1 MSFNDLPFELH
12 YKICEIA
19 QLEGRTN
26 LILVNRYFYD
36 LALPILYRTVFL
48 PTRRQVIS
56 FQYTLFRRP
65 ELASHVRHILMCDR
79 NRDDLHVV
87 LPDFIV
93 YWPQTH
99 SERLLRR
106 QRIREWLVE
115 RDKELASF
123 RAALRHILALLSN
136 QLLSLT
142 LLHYEH
148 SIRTLKDLLTFDY
161 PTLEELTI
169 RGDYP
174 PLPPN
179 LNLPS
184 LKRLHLA
191 AGDMP
196 NPWASFS
203 ALSEG
208 CPNLTHL
215 RITEPLSCILS
226 GSVLAQAFE
235 TAFGLAKYDAEAIA
249 MPSERRNDGTF
260 SLPPPPQLPSSLQ
273 ELRLQPYP
281 PELSAMGTPYPD
293 HTEMIDRLRSLEETT
308 KVFKLV
314 APNNENYTLPYSFEI
329 ARNDWIDRM
338 SGGDGCWGDWF

>member
-1 MSFNDLPFELH
+1 MSFNDLPCEIH
-12 YKICEIA
+12 YAICEFA
-19 QLEGRTN
+19 QQEGRPN
-26 LILVNRYFYD
+26 LILINKYFYE
-36 LALPILYRTVFL
+36 LALPIFYRTIYL
-48 PTRRQVIS
+48 PSRRRVIT

-65 ELASHVRHILMCDR
+65 ELASHIRHILMSDR
-79 NRDDLHVV
+79 NRDDFHVV

-99 SERLLRR
+99 TERIARR

-115 RDKELASF
+115 RDKELSSF
-123 RAALRHILALLSN
+123 RTALRHILSLTST
-136 QLLSLT
+136 QLESLT

-148 SIRTLKDLLTFDY
+148 SIRTLKDLLTFPY
-161 PTLEELTI
+161 PVLEELTI

-179 LNLPS
+179 LNLPA

-203 ALSEG
+203 ALTDG

-226 GSVLAQAFE
+226 GTVLAQAFE
-235 TAFGLAKYDAEAIA
+235 MTFGLTPYDPETIA
-249 MPSERRNDGTF
+249 MPSERKPDGTLCF
-260 SLPPPPQLPSSLQ
+260 APPPQLPCNIK

-281 PELSAMGTPYPD
+281 PEMSAMGMPYPD
-293 HTEMIDRLRSLEETT
+293 HTEMMERLHMLEEKTQI
-308 KVFKLV
+308 FKLIS
-314 APNNENYTLPYSFEI
+314 ASNENYVLPYSFEA
-329 ARNDWIDRM
+329 ARNDWVDRM
-338 SGGDGCWGDWF
+338 SGGSGCWGN